1 MKMNGILNLKIVA
14 LILKAIYIIYFKVN
28 NAGIHFA
35 GIFILKIRFENYNI
49 YIKWLIVSAQNLL

>member
-35 GIFILKIRFENYNI
+35 GIFILTNKIWKLQYLHKMI
-49 YIKWLIVSAQNLL
+49 DGQ